1 MIPLRACLLALL
13 CCVLCT
19 PALGAAVD
27 PYQFSDPRQEA
38 QYRELIKELRCLVCQ
53 NQNLADSDADL
64 AKDLRGQ
71 VYEMVSE
78 GRSDTEVVDYMVA
91 RYGDFV
97 LYRPPLQATTALL
110 WAGPFVLIAVAF
122 LVLFRIVRRRA
133 GMTAPPSPEPDDAD
147 THREIGDGDAP
158 R

>member
-1 MIPLRACLLALL
+1 VTLSRPLVTALL
-13 CCVLCT
+13 LLVG
-19 PALGAAVD
+19 ALAIAAAVD
-27 PYQFSDPRQEA
+27 PHSFSDPAQEA
-38 QYRELIKELRCLVCQ
+38 QYRGLIKELRCLVCQ

-71 VYEMVSE
+71 VYDMVKD
-78 GRSDTEVVDYMVA
+78 GRSDGEVVDYMVA

-110 WAGPFVLIAVAF
+110 WAGPFLLIAMAILI
-122 LVLFRIVRRRA
+122 LVRSVRRRA
-133 GMTAPPSPEPDDAD
+133 SLAAPPSPEPDDAG
-147 THREIGDGDAP
+147 THVELGDGDAP